1 MDRMLYMAMNGAK
14 QTMLAQAVNT
24 NNLAN
29 VSTTGFRADLEQ
41 FRSMP
46 MFGPGAPSRVF
57 AMTEKPASDFSP
69 GPINT
74 TGNDLDIAIPDKGWF
89 AVQANDGT
97 EAYSR
102 AGNLQVAPSGLLT
115 NQQGLPVIGDGGPI
129 TLPPAA
135 KINISEDGTV
145 AVVPLG
151 DKTGTPQIIARIK
164 LVNPANKDLTK
175 GTDGLMRLRQGGVA
189 NADAAVKLVSGAL
202 EGSNVNV
209 ANTLAKMIDLSRQFE
224 MQVKMMKTAERN
236 ADQTMQL
243 VRLA

>member
-1 MDRMLYMAMNGAK
+1 MAMNGAK
-14 QTMLAQAVNT
+14 QNMLAQAVNT

-46 MFGPGAPSRVF
+46 MFGPGYPSRVF
-57 AMTEKPASDFSP
+57 AMAEKPGTDFNP

-74 TGNDLDIAIPDKGWF
+74 TGRDLDIAVQGKGWI

-97 EAYSR
+97 EAYTR
-102 AGNLQVAPSGLLT
+102 AGNLQISPSGLLT
-115 NQQGLPVIGDGGPI
+115 NHQGLPVIGDGGPI

-135 KINISEDGTV
+135 KINFGEDGSV
-145 AVVPLG
+145 SIVPLG
-151 DKTGTPQIIARIK
+151 DETGTSQLISRVK
-164 LVNPANKDLTK
+164 LVNPDNDQLVK
-175 GTDGLMRLRQGGVA
+175 GTDGLMRLKEGGA
-189 NADAAVKLVSGAL
+189 ADADAAVKLIPGAL

-209 ANTLAKMIDLSRQFE
+209 ADALAKMIDLSRQFE

-236 ADQTMQL
+236 SDQTMQL
-243 VRLA
+243 MRLA

>member
-57 AMTEKPASDFSP
+57 AMAEEPSADFSS

-74 TGNDLDIAIPDKGWF
+74 TGNDLDIAIPGKGWF

-97 EAYSR
+97 EAYTR

-115 NQQGLPVIGDGGPI
+115 NQQGLAVIGDAGPI

-135 KINISEDGTV
+135 KINISV
-145 AVVPLG
+145 SNWWPLR
-151 DKTGTPQIIARIK
+151 TRI
-164 LVNPANKDLTK
+164 
-175 GTDGLMRLRQGGVA
+175 
-189 NADAAVKLVSGAL
+189 
-202 EGSNVNV
+202 
-209 ANTLAKMIDLSRQFE
+209 
-224 MQVKMMKTAERN
+224 
-236 ADQTMQL
+236 
-243 VRLA
+243 

>member
-1 MDRMLYMAMNGAK
+1 MDRMLYMAMNGA
-14 QTMLAQAVNT
+14 QQNMLAQAVNT

-46 MFGPGAPSRVF
+46 MFGPGHASRVY
-57 AMTEKPASDFSP
+57 AMAEKPGADFTS

-74 TGNDLDIAIPDKGWF
+74 TGRDLDIAVQGKGWI

-97 EAYSR
+97 EAYTR
-102 AGNLQVAPSGLLT
+102 AGNLQISPSGLLT
-115 NQQGLPVIGDGGPI
+115 NHQGLPVIGDGGPI
-129 TLPPAA
+129 TVPPAA
-135 KINISEDGTV
+135 KMHFSQDGSL
-145 AVVPLG
+145 AVVPIG
-151 DKTGTPQIIARIK
+151 EEEGAPQIVARVK
-164 LVNPANKDLTK
+164 LVNPENEQLVK
-175 GTDGLMRLRQGGVA
+175 GTDGLMRLRDGGE
-189 NADAAVKLVSGAL
+189 ADADASIKLVTGSL

-209 ANTLAKMIDLSRQFE
+209 ADALANMIDLSRQFE

-243 VRLA
+243 MRLA

>member
-1 MDRMLYMAMNGAK
+1 MDRMLYMAMNGA
-14 QTMLAQAVNT
+14 QQNMLAQTVNT

-46 MFGPGAPSRVF
+46 MFGPGHASRVY
-57 AMTEKPASDFSP
+57 AMAEKPSADFTP

-74 TGNDLDIAIPDKGWF
+74 TGRDLDIAVQGKGWI

-97 EAYSR
+97 EAYTR
-102 AGNLQVAPSGLLT
+102 AGNLQISPNGLLT
-115 NQQGLPVIGDGGPI
+115 NHQGLPVIGDGGPI
-129 TLPPAA
+129 TVPPAA
-135 KINISEDGTV
+135 KIHFSQDGSL
-145 AVVPLG
+145 AVVPIG
-151 DKTGTPQIIARIK
+151 DEAGTPQIVARVK
-164 LVNPANKDLTK
+164 LVNPENEQLVK
-175 GTDGLMRLRQGGVA
+175 GTDGLMRLRDGGEA
-189 NADAAVKLVSGAL
+189 EADANIKLVTGSL

-209 ANTLAKMIDLSRQFE
+209 ADALAKMIDLSRQFE

-243 VRLA
+243 MRLA

>member
-1 MDRMLYMAMNGAK
+1 MDRMLYMAMTGAR

-41 FRSMP
+41 SRSMP
-46 MFGPGAPSRVF
+46 MFGPGLPTRVF
-57 AMTEKPASDFSP
+57 AMTEKPGSDFSQ

-74 TGNDLDIAIPDKGWF
+74 TDNDLDVAVQGKGWL
-89 AVQANDGT
+89 AVQANDGS
-97 EAYSR
+97 EAYTR
-102 AGNLQVAPSGLLT
+102 AGNLQISPSGLLT

-135 KINISEDGTV
+135 KINISEDGSV
-145 AVVPLG
+145 AIIPMG
-151 DKTGTPQIIARIK
+151 DATATPQNVARIK
-164 LVNPANKDLTK
+164 LVNPENSQLQK
-175 GTDGLMRLRQGGVA
+175 GTDGLMRLREGGT
-189 NADAAVKLVSGAL
+189 ADADASVKLISGAL

-209 ANTLAKMIDLSRQFE
+209 ADVLAKMIDLSRQFE
-224 MQVKMMKTAERN
+224 MQVKMMKTAERD

>member
-1 MDRMLYMAMNGAK
+1 MDRMLYMAMNGAR
-14 QTMLAQAVNT
+14 QNMLAQAVNT

-46 MFGPGAPSRVF
+46 MFGPGHASRVY
-57 AMTEKPASDFSP
+57 AMAEKPGADFTP

-74 TGNDLDIAIPDKGWF
+74 TGRDLDIAVQGKGWI

-97 EAYSR
+97 EAYTR
-102 AGNLQVAPSGLLT
+102 AGNLQISPNGLLT
-115 NQQGLPVIGDGGPI
+115 NSQGLPVIGDGGAI

-135 KINISEDGTV
+135 KIHFSQDGSV

-151 DKTGTPQIIARIK
+151 DEAAAPQILARIK
-164 LVNPANKDLTK
+164 LVNPENADLVK
-175 GTDGLMRLRQGGVA
+175 GTDGLMRLRDGEE
-189 NADAAVKLVSGAL
+189 ADADADVRLVPGAL
-202 EGSNVNV
+202 EGSNVQV
-209 ANTLAKMIDLSRQFE
+209 ADALAKMIDLSRQFE

-243 VRLA
+243 LRLA